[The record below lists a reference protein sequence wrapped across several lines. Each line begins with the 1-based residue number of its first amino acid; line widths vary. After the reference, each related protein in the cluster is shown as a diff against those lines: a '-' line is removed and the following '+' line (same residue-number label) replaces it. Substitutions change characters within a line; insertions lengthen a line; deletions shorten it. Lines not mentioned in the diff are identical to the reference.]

1 MEESRFSGMAVVC
14 DPFGRVRRVLR
25 NELCDSL
32 KLESDAPLT
41 AIIDPDSIQKFYTFL
56 YRLREEQAL
65 YDWSINVVCKNT
77 VLELYFV
84 GGVNGDEILLVA
96 STSKKSAGSYFS
108 ELVQMNNE
116 QTDIIRST
124 MKQNIEGRGTPKKDD
139 NEEFFHDF
147 SRLNNELADLQ
158 RDLQKKNRKLE
169 KTIQERDKYLGVVA
183 HDFRNPLSGFS
194 GMCGFL
200 LDEDL
205 GELNEEQKE
214 VLMLMKE
221 NSEHLLQ
228 MVNDMLDLSS
238 IKTGTLNL
246 KLETADL
253 MQVVKS
259 CVDINRQISRKK
271 SIPIEVNSQEE
282 SLFISMDRVKIKQ
295 VLDNLLSNAIKFSY
309 SGTAIYV
316 RVASN
321 GERVELEVVDQGQG
335 IPEEEMPKL
344 FKPYS
349 NIDVHSTEGEKSTGL
364 GLAISLRIVEGHG
377 GSLTAESS
385 PGKGTV
391 FRVNLPIKSA
401 SSK

>member
-1 MEESRFSGMAVVC
+1 MEEARFSGMAVIC
-14 DPFGRVRRVLR
+14 DPLGRVHRVLR
-25 NELCDSL
+25 NELCSSL
-32 KLESDAPLT
+32 KLERDTPLT
-41 AIIDPDSIQKFYTFL
+41 TVIDPDSIQKFFTFL

-65 YDWSINVVCKNT
+65 YDWSINVVCNGS
-77 VLELYFV
+77 VLELFFV
-84 GGVNGDEILLVA
+84 GGVHGDEILIVA
-96 STSKKSAGSYFS
+96 STSKKNAGTYFT

-124 MKQNIEGRGTPKKDD
+124 MKQNLKNGGNTKRDD
-139 NEEFFHDF
+139 NEELFHDF

-221 NSEHLLQ
+221 NSEHMLQ

-238 IKTGTLNL
+238 IKMGTLNL
-246 KLETADL
+246 NLETADL
-253 MQVVKS
+253 VQVVKS

-271 SIPIEVNSQEE
+271 SIPIEVDSQVT
-282 SLFISMDRVKIKQ
+282 SLPVSMDRVKIKQ
-295 VLDNLLSNAIKFSY
+295 VLDNLLSNAIKFSHADTVIHV
-309 SGTAIYV
+309 SLKS
-316 RVASN
+316 R
-321 GERVELEVVDQGQG
+321 GERAELEVADQGQG

-349 NIDVHSTEGEKSTGL
+349 NINVHSTGGEKSTGL
-364 GLAISLRIVEGHG
+364 GLAISHRIVEGHG
-377 GSLTAESS
+377 GSLSAESS
-385 PGKGTV
+385 PGAGTV
-391 FRVNLPIKSA
+391 FRVTLPIKSG
-401 SSK
+401 K